1 MIESDYQQ
9 FLQTVNNL
17 SNKVG
22 EFGYARYGPDEIEI
36 SNSINK
42 NPIHKLKQHLDV
54 ELSYISK
61 IFSVDQDSSLVI
73 ASLILN
79 YHLCREVDHYFITID
94 SLASAISLNTLEF
107 LRFNKAILNLKNKNI
122 VEVRDL
128 DFSLI
133 KAIEQLDQHIDY
145 SELIEISKI
154 TYQDKTYNFT
164 NTALKKI
171 TNL

>member
-1 MIESDYQQ
+1 M
-9 FLQTVNNL
+9 
-17 SNKVG
+17 
-22 EFGYARYGPDEIEI
+22 
-36 SNSINK
+36 
-42 NPIHKLKQHLDV
+42 
-54 ELSYISK
+54 
-61 IFSVDQDSSLVI
+61 
-73 ASLILN
+73 
-79 YHLCREVDHYFITID
+79 
-94 SLASAISLNTLEF
+94 
-107 LRFNKAILNLKNKNI
+107 KNKNI
-122 VEVRDL
+122 VQVRDL